1 MIASQAGIKREADSC
16 SWRFLLY
23 EFYDWSFLHC
33 VYRPRYIAEENN
45 LLSLLKFMFVSFGSG
60 VVLLPRDACAIG
72 LCIARK
78 ITLPDCLSVALIV
91 Y

>member
-1 MIASQAGIKREADSC
+1 VIASQAGIKREADSC

-60 VVLLPRDACAIG
+60 VVLLPRDACATHRPVHRAKDN
-72 LCIARK
+72 IA
-78 ITLPDCLSVALIV
+78 
-91 Y
+91 